1 MSIGLGT
8 KTSPIEPEEG
18 KPVKPLTP
26 DDEGYVE
33 EVYRRTQTPVRRHCT
48 HLTGSPPDGEDLC
61 HDSYVDFMV
70 GRVQKQGRIE
80 QERELPYLKT
90 TATNRR
96 RKNYRKKRVNTTTD
110 DVEAVDD
117 EAYRKFR
124 ASLREHAHVETL
136 REFLP
141 IARKRLNDQEFRAIE
156 LRYGQN
162 LDYDSIAMEMGIPEE
177 SVRCLVLWTMPKVRY
192 WAKQFL
198 KRNGG

>member
-1 MSIGLGT
+1 MATASPSNHRPALLWRSSCGRHFCTEILGGNMSIGLGT

-90 TATNRR
+90 TAT
-96 RKNYRKKRVNTTTD
+96 
-110 DVEAVDD
+110 
-117 EAYRKFR
+117 
-124 ASLREHAHVETL
+124 
-136 REFLP
+136 
-141 IARKRLNDQEFRAIE
+141 
-156 LRYGQN
+156 
-162 LDYDSIAMEMGIPEE
+162 
-177 SVRCLVLWTMPKVRY
+177 
-192 WAKQFL
+192 
-198 KRNGG
+198 